1 MPQEGELAAWLRLTL
16 TPGLGGQG
24 IRKLL
29 SAFGLPSQVL
39 RTSHATL
46 ARTVG
51 EAIAARLRT
60 DEREPDVDAALAWAT
75 QPGNAI
81 VTLADADYP
90 RGLLEIPDPPVLL
103 YVRGRAELLNANGL
117 AIVGS
122 RNGTAQGLANA
133 QTLARALSRAGLT
146 IVSGLALGID
156 AAAHRGAL
164 EGSGSSVGVLGTGI
178 DLIYPA
184 RNAELFTMLAS
195 HGAIVSEFPLG
206 TPPAAANFPRRNRI
220 ISGLVRGVLVVEAA
234 FDSGSLI
241 TARLAGEQGRDVF
254 AVPGS
259 IHSPLSKGCHALIK
273 QGAKLVDSADDVLG
287 ELSGGAPT
295 PPPSREVP
303 EEAHVL
309 LHHLGYDPCNVDT
322 LCGRSGLTA
331 DVVSAMLLQ
340 LELEGK
346 VASLPGGSYQR
357 VANCDRD

>member
-29 SAFGLPSQVL
+29 SEFGLPSQVL

-51 EAIAARLRT
+51 EAIATRLRT
-60 DEREPDVDAALAWAT
+60 DERGPDVDAALAWAE
-75 QPGNAI
+75 QPGNSI

-133 QTLARALSRAGLT
+133 HTLARALSRAGLT

-178 DLIYPA
+178 DVIYPA
-184 RNAELFTMLAS
+184 RNAELFTMLAR

-220 ISGLVRGVLVVEAA
+220 ISGLARGVLVVEAA
-234 FDSGSLI
+234 LDSGSLI

-287 ELSGGAPT
+287 ELGGGAPT
-295 PPPSREVP
+295 PTPSREAP
-303 EEAHVL
+303 EETHAL

-357 VANCDRD
+357 VANRDQD